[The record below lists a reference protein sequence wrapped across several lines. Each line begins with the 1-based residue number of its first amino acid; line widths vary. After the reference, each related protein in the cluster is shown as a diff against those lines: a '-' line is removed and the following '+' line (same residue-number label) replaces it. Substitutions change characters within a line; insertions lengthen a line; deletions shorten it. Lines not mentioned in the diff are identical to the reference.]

1 MCSGCKTERFR
12 CSVRR
17 FLRALIPFNVM
28 RFLHNLPPLVEH
40 GFNRCLKLSALNAH
54 LTSLSLSYHIENFSS
69 IYYLGSR
76 FLLEL
81 VTDLAEF
88 PRFTNP
94 ISKVCYEIQKHFS
107 GGGMGIQQASIVK
120 NNYLNNENV
129 FCNPC

>member
-1 MCSGCKTERFR
+1 
-12 CSVRR
+12 
-17 FLRALIPFNVM
+17 M

-40 GFNRCLKLSALNAH
+40 GFNRFLKLSALNAH

-69 IYYLGSR
+69 IY
-76 FLLEL
+76 
-81 VTDLAEF
+81 
-88 PRFTNP
+88 P

-129 FCNPC
+129 VCNPC